1 VEEPWKHVMEM
12 SDGSGKTGVPKK
24 LFVIA
29 ISYLIA
35 GAALLSY
42 FAITLLISVEQSAY
56 VPIHL
61 GLIGTLNI
69 LASYSIIKVRRWA
82 PYAATLISLISL
94 IFGFTV
100 LFILSISL
108 SLDVIDLSVLVG
120 MGAYTLLS
128 ATLLI
133 YVILNRSKFK

>member
-1 VEEPWKHVMEM
+1 VEKPWKHVMEM
-12 SDGSGKTGVPKK
+12 SEGSGKAGVPKK

-42 FAITLLISVEQSAY
+42 FAITLLISIEQSAY

-94 IFGFTV
+94 IFGFTI